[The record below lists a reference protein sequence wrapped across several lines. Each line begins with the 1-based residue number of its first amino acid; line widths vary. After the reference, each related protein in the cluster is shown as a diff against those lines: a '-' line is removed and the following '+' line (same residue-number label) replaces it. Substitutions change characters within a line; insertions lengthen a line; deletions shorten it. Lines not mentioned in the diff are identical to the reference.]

1 MLLLFILKVIFK
13 YMKKLYF
20 LSGLPRSG
28 STLLGSILSQH
39 PKIQSTPTSPLADL
53 LCWIDEG
60 FSKIDIQYTYDKNN
74 IQYNTY
80 KSILENFYNHI
91 EKPCILD
98 KHRGWCKN
106 VPSIEKFLNQKPKI
120 IATNRR
126 ISEII
131 SSYIILLKKNKTDN
145 FTDAHLRK
153 EGKLITTNNRI
164 ECLWK
169 NYISHP
175 YESLVYGIQN
185 NMSNIHLVD
194 YGDLIETPEKTIKKI
209 YDFLEIEDY
218 AHDFS
223 NILNACSEDKDYAWG
238 IDNLHNIRPKLQR
251 TSPPPE
257 EIIGEENVKLYDKFN
272 I

>member
-1 MLLLFILKVIFK
+1 MKTLF
-13 YMKKLYF
+13 F

-39 PKIQSTPTSPLADL
+39 PELQATPTSPLADL

-60 FSKIDIQYTYDKNN
+60 FTKLDIQYTYDTQQ

-80 KSILENFYNHI
+80 NSILENFYNHI

-106 VPSIEKFLNQKPKI
+106 VPSIEKFLNQTPKI

-126 ISEII
+126 ISEVLA
-131 SSYIILLKKNKTDN
+131 SYILLIQRNNEADN
-145 FTDAHLRK
+145 FVDARLRR
-153 EGKLITTNNRI
+153 EGKEINTDNRI

-169 NYISHP
+169 NYVCDP
-175 YESLVYGIQN
+175 YESLVYGLTHNRQ
-185 NMSNIHLVD
+185 NIHLVD
-194 YGDLIETPEKTIKKI
+194 YNDLTQKPERELNKI
-209 YDFLEIEDY
+209 YDFLGLETHI
-218 AHDFS
+218 HDFS
-223 NILNACSEDKDYAWG
+223 GILNTCKEDKDYEWG
-238 IDNLHNIRPKLQR
+238 IDNLHQIRPKLQR

-257 EIIGEENVKLYDKFN
+257 EVIGEENTKLYDKFN

>member
-1 MLLLFILKVIFK
+1 
-13 YMKKLYF
+13 MKTLYF

-39 PKIQSTPTSPLADL
+39 PKLQATPTSPLADL

-60 FSKIDIQYTYDKNN
+60 FSKLDFQYTYDKEQ

-80 KSILENFYNHI
+80 HSILENFYNHI

-98 KHRGWCKN
+98 KHRGWPKN
-106 VPSIEKFLNQKPKI
+106 VSSIQKFLHQSPKI

-126 ISEII
+126 ISEIL
-131 SSYIILLKKNKTDN
+131 SSYIILIEKNGTDN
-145 FTDAHLRK
+145 FVDAHLRG
-153 EGKLITTNNRI
+153 EGKEINIDNRI

-169 NYISHP
+169 HYVSDP
-175 YESLVYGIQN
+175 YKSLVYGLQHN
-185 NMSNIHLVD
+185 PQNIHLVD
-194 YGDLIETPEKTIKKI
+194 YNDLIQNPEKELSKI
-209 YDFLEIEDY
+209 YDFLEIESHS
-218 AHDFS
+218 HDFS
-223 NILNACSEDKDYAWG
+223 DILNTCAEDKDYAWG
-238 IDNLHNIRPKLQR
+238 IENLHEIRSELKR

-257 EIIGEENVKLYDKFN
+257 EVIGEENVKLYDKFN

>member
-1 MLLLFILKVIFK
+1 
-13 YMKKLYF
+13 MKTLYF

-39 PKIQSTPTSPLADL
+39 SKLQATPTSPLADL

-60 FSKIDIQYTYDKNN
+60 FSKLDIQYTYDKDN

-80 KSILENFYNHI
+80 HSILLNFYNHI
-91 EKPCILD
+91 DKPCILD

-106 VPSIEKFLNQKPKI
+106 VSSIEKYIHQKPKI

-126 ISEII
+126 ISEVLA
-131 SSYIILLKKNKTDN
+131 SYIILLEKNGTDN
-145 FTDAHLRK
+145 FVDAHLRRDRIS
-153 EGKLITTNNRI
+153 ITTTNRI

-169 NYISHP
+169 NYVSDP
-175 YESLVYGIQN
+175 YQSLVYGLQHH
-185 NMSNIHLVD
+185 SQNIHLVD
-194 YGDLIETPEKTIKKI
+194 YNYLIENPENEVKKI
-209 YDFLEIEDY
+209 YEFLEIESHK
-218 AHDFS
+218 HDFS
-223 NILNACSEDKDYAWG
+223 NILNTCAEDKDDAWG
-238 IDNLHNIRPKLQR
+238 IDNLHQIRPKLQR
-251 TSPPPE
+251 TSPSPE

>member
-1 MLLLFILKVIFK
+1 MKTLF
-13 YMKKLYF
+13 F

-39 PKIQSTPTSPLADL
+39 PKLQATPTSPLADL

-60 FSKIDIQYTYDKNN
+60 FSKLDLQYTYDKQQ

-80 KSILENFYNHI
+80 NSILENFYNHI
-91 EKPCILD
+91 EKPCVLD

-106 VPSIEKFLNQKPKI
+106 VSSIEKFLHQTPKI

-126 ISEII
+126 ISEVL
-131 SSYIILLKKNKTDN
+131 SSYILLIQRNNEADN
-145 FTDAHLRK
+145 FVDAHLRR
-153 EGKLITTNNRI
+153 EGKLITTDNRI

-169 NYISHP
+169 NYVCDP
-175 YESLVYGIQN
+175 YESLVYGLTHYR
-185 NMSNIHLVD
+185 SNIHLVD
-194 YGDLIETPEKTIKKI
+194 YNDLTQKPERELNKI
-209 YDFLEIEDY
+209 YEFLEIESHS
-218 AHDFS
+218 HDFS
-223 NILNACSEDKDYAWG
+223 SIFNTCAEEKDHEWG
-238 IDNLHNIRPKLQR
+238 IDNLHQIRSKLQR

-257 EIIGEENVKLYDKFN
+257 EVIGEENVKLYDKFN

>member
-1 MLLLFILKVIFK
+1 MKTLF
-13 YMKKLYF
+13 F

-39 PKIQSTPTSPLADL
+39 PKLQATPTSPLADL

-60 FSKIDIQYTYDKNN
+60 FTKLDLQYTYDKQQ

-80 KSILENFYNHI
+80 NSILENFYNHI
-91 EKPCILD
+91 EKPCVLD

-106 VPSIEKFLNQKPKI
+106 VSSIEKFLHQAPKI

-126 ISEII
+126 ISEVLA
-131 SSYIILLKKNKTDN
+131 SYILLIQRNNEADN
-145 FTDAHLRK
+145 FVDAHLRR
-153 EGKLITTNNRI
+153 EGKEINTDNRI

-169 NYISHP
+169 NYICDC
-175 YESLVYGIQN
+175 YESLVYGLTN
-185 NMSNIHLVD
+185 YRSNIHLVD
-194 YGDLIETPEKTIKKI
+194 YNDLTQKPERELNKI
-209 YDFLEIEDY
+209 YEFLEIESHSHY
-218 AHDFS
+218 FS
-223 NILNACSEDKDYAWG
+223 DILNTCAEEKDYAWG
-238 IDNLHNIRPKLQR
+238 IENLHDIRPNLQR

-257 EIIGEENVKLYDKFN
+257 EVIGEENVKLYDKFN

>member
-1 MLLLFILKVIFK
+1 
-13 YMKKLYF
+13 MKTLYF

-39 PKIQSTPTSPLADL
+39 PKLQATPTSPLADL

-60 FSKIDIQYTYDKNN
+60 FSKLDIQYTYDKEN
-74 IQYNTY
+74 ITYNTY
-80 KSILENFYNHI
+80 HSILSNFYNHI

-106 VPSIEKFLNQKPKI
+106 VSSIEKFLHQKPKI

-126 ISEII
+126 ISEVLA
-131 SSYIILLKKNKTDN
+131 SYIILIEKNKTDN
-145 FTDAHLRK
+145 FVDAHLRR
-153 EGKLITTNNRI
+153 EGKPITTSNRI

-169 NYISHP
+169 NYVSDP
-175 YESLVYGIQN
+175 YQSLVYGLQHH
-185 NMSNIHLVD
+185 SQNIHLVN
-194 YGDLIETPEKTIKKI
+194 YKNLTENPQETIEKI
-209 YDFLEIEDY
+209 YEFLEIESY
-218 AHDFS
+218 EHDFS
-223 NILNACSEDKDYAWG
+223 NILNTCSEDKDAAWG
-238 IDNLHNIRPKLQR
+238 IENLHKIRPSLKR

-257 EIIGEENVKLYDKFN
+257 EIIGDENVRFYDKFN

>member
-1 MLLLFILKVIFK
+1 MKTLF
-13 YMKKLYF
+13 F

-39 PKIQSTPTSPLADL
+39 PKLQATPTSPLADL

-60 FSKIDIQYTYDKNN
+60 FSKLDLQYTYDKQQ

-80 KSILENFYNHI
+80 NSILENFYNHI

-106 VPSIEKFLNQKPKI
+106 VPSIEKFLHQTPKI

-126 ISEII
+126 ISEVLA
-131 SSYIILLKKNKTDN
+131 SYILLIRRNNEADN
-145 FTDAHLRK
+145 FVDAHLRR
-153 EGKLITTNNRI
+153 EGKEINTDNRI

-169 NYISHP
+169 NYVCDP
-175 YESLVYGIQN
+175 YESLVYGLTHN
-185 NMSNIHLVD
+185 RSNIHLVD
-194 YGDLIETPEKTIKKI
+194 YNDLIQKPERELNKI
-209 YDFLEIEDY
+209 YEFLGIEYHSHDFLD
-218 AHDFS
+218 
-223 NILNACSEDKDYAWG
+223 ILNTCKEEKDHEWG
-238 IDNLHNIRPKLQR
+238 IDNLHQIRSKLQR

-257 EIIGEENVKLYDKFN
+257 EVIGEENTKLYDKFN

>member
-1 MLLLFILKVIFK
+1 
-13 YMKKLYF
+13 MKKLYF

-53 LCWIDEG
+53 LCHIDFG
-60 FSKIDIQYTYDKNN
+60 FSKANIHYTYDKNN

-80 KSILENFYNHI
+80 NSVLENFYNHI

-98 KHRGWCKN
+98 KHRAWCDN
-106 VPSIEKFLNQKPKI
+106 VPSIKKFLNQKPKI

-126 ISEII
+126 ISEIL
-131 SSYIILLKKNKTDN
+131 SSYIILLEKNQSDN
-145 FTDAHLRK
+145 FIDAHLRK

-169 NYISHP
+169 NYISET
-175 YESLVYGIQN
+175 YSTVIYGIHN
-185 NMSNIHLVD
+185 HAENIHIVN
-194 YGDLIETPEKTIKKI
+194 YSDLIENPNQTTSKI
-209 YDFLEIEDY
+209 YEFLEIEDCK
-218 AHDFS
+218 HNFS
-223 NILNACSEDKDYAWG
+223 NIVNSCSEDKDSAWG
-238 IDNLHNIRPKLQR
+238 MEDLHKIRPKLGK

>member
-1 MLLLFILKVIFK
+1 
-13 YMKKLYF
+13 MKTLYF

-39 PKIQSTPTSPLADL
+39 SKLQATPTSPLADL
-53 LCWIDEG
+53 LCWIDDG
-60 FSKIDIQYTYDKNN
+60 FSKFDIQYTYDKDR

-80 KSILENFYNHI
+80 HSILENFYNHI
-91 EKPCILD
+91 EKPCVLD

-106 VPSIEKFLNQKPKI
+106 VPSIEKFLHQTPKI

-126 ISEII
+126 ISEVLA
-131 SSYIILLKKNKTDN
+131 SYIILIEKNQTDN
-145 FTDAHLRK
+145 FVDAHLRK
-153 EGKLITTNNRI
+153 EGKSITTNNRV

-169 NYISHP
+169 NYV
-175 YESLVYGIQN
+175 YETYQSLVYGLQHYRE
-185 NMSNIHLVD
+185 NIHLVD
-194 YGDLIETPEKTIKKI
+194 YNDLTQNPEETILKI
-209 YDFLEIEDY
+209 YQFLEIESHQ
-218 AHDFS
+218 HDFS
-223 NILNACSEDKDYAWG
+223 NILNSCAEDKDDAWG
-238 IDNLHNIRPKLQR
+238 IENLHKIRSKLQR

>member
-1 MLLLFILKVIFK
+1 MKTLF
-13 YMKKLYF
+13 F

-39 PKIQSTPTSPLADL
+39 PELQATPTSPLADL

-60 FSKIDIQYTYDKNN
+60 FTKLDIQYTYDKQQ

-80 KSILENFYNHI
+80 NSILENFYNHI
-91 EKPCILD
+91 EKPYILD

-106 VPSIEKFLNQKPKI
+106 VPSIEKFLNQTPKI

-126 ISEII
+126 ISEVL
-131 SSYIILLKKNKTDN
+131 SSYILLIQRNNEADN
-145 FTDAHLRK
+145 FVDARLRR
-153 EGKLITTNNRI
+153 EGKEINTDNRI

-169 NYISHP
+169 NYVCDP
-175 YESLVYGIQN
+175 YESLVYGLTHN
-185 NMSNIHLVD
+185 RENIHLVD
-194 YGDLIETPEKTIKKI
+194 YNDLTQKPERELNKI
-209 YDFLEIEDY
+209 YDFLGLETHT
-218 AHDFS
+218 HDFS
-223 NILNACSEDKDYAWG
+223 SILNTCKEDKDYEWG
-238 IDNLHNIRPKLQR
+238 IDNLHQIRPKLQR

-257 EIIGEENVKLYDKFN
+257 EVIGEENTKLYDKFN

>member
-1 MLLLFILKVIFK
+1 MKTLF
-13 YMKKLYF
+13 F

-39 PKIQSTPTSPLADL
+39 SELQATPTSPLADL

-60 FSKIDIQYTYDKNN
+60 FTKLDIQYTYDKQQ

-80 KSILENFYNHI
+80 NSILENFYNHI
-91 EKPCILD
+91 EKPCVLD

-106 VPSIEKFLNQKPKI
+106 VPSIEKFLNQTPKI

-126 ISEII
+126 ISEVLA
-131 SSYIILLKKNKTDN
+131 SYILLIQRNNEADN
-145 FTDAHLRK
+145 FVDAHLRR
-153 EGKLITTNNRI
+153 EGKEINTNNRI

-169 NYISHP
+169 NYVCDP
-175 YESLVYGIQN
+175 YESLVYGLTHNRQ
-185 NMSNIHLVD
+185 NIHLVD
-194 YGDLIETPEKTIKKI
+194 YNDLTQKPERELNKI
-209 YDFLEIEDY
+209 YDFLGLET
-218 AHDFS
+218 HTHNFS
-223 NILNACSEDKDYAWG
+223 GILNTCKEDKDYEWG
-238 IDNLHNIRPKLQR
+238 IDNLHQIRPKLQR

-257 EIIGEENVKLYDKFN
+257 EVIGEENTKLYDKFN

>member
-1 MLLLFILKVIFK
+1 MKTLF
-13 YMKKLYF
+13 F

-39 PKIQSTPTSPLADL
+39 PKLQATPTSPLADL

-60 FSKIDIQYTYDKNN
+60 FSKLDLQYTYDKQN
-74 IQYNTY
+74 ITYNTY
-80 KSILENFYNHI
+80 NSILENFYNHI

-106 VPSIEKFLNQKPKI
+106 VPSIEKFLHQTPKI

-126 ISEII
+126 ISEVL
-131 SSYIILLKKNKTDN
+131 SSYILLIQRNNEGDN
-145 FTDAHLRK
+145 FIDAHLRR
-153 EGKLITTNNRI
+153 EGKLITTDNRI

-169 NYISHP
+169 NYICDP
-175 YESLVYGIQN
+175 YESLVYGLQHNPQN
-185 NMSNIHLVD
+185 IYLVD
-194 YGDLIETPEKTIKKI
+194 YNNLMKNPQQQLDKVYEFLGLET
-209 YDFLEIEDY
+209 
-218 AHDFS
+218 HSHNFS
-223 NILNACSEDKDYAWG
+223 DILNTCAEEKDYEWG
-238 IDNLHNIRPKLQR
+238 IENLHKIRPELKR

-257 EIIGEENVKLYDKFN
+257 EVIGEENTKLYDKFN

>member
-1 MLLLFILKVIFK
+1 MKTLF
-13 YMKKLYF
+13 F

-39 PKIQSTPTSPLADL
+39 PKLQATPTSPLADL
-53 LCWIDEG
+53 LCWIDES
-60 FSKIDIQYTYDKNN
+60 FSKIDLQYTYDKQQ

-80 KSILENFYNHI
+80 SSILENFYNHI

-106 VPSIEKFLNQKPKI
+106 VPSIEKFLKQKPKI

-126 ISEII
+126 VSEVLA
-131 SSYIILLKKNKTDN
+131 SYILLIQRNNEADN
-145 FTDAHLRK
+145 FVDAHLRR
-153 EGKLITTNNRI
+153 EGKEINIDNRI

-169 NYISHP
+169 NYVCDP
-175 YESLVYGIQN
+175 YESLVHGLTHN
-185 NMSNIHLVD
+185 RDHIHLVD
-194 YGDLIETPEKTIKKI
+194 YNNLTQNPERELKNI
-209 YDFLEIEDY
+209 YEFLGLEN
-218 AHDFS
+218 HTHNFS
-223 NILNACSEDKDYAWG
+223 DISNSCAEEKDQNWG
-238 IDNLHNIRPKLQR
+238 IENLHQIRTKLQR

-257 EIIGEENVKLYDKFN
+257 EVIGEENVRLYDNFN

>member
-1 MLLLFILKVIFK
+1 MKTLF
-13 YMKKLYF
+13 F

-39 PKIQSTPTSPLADL
+39 PKLQATPTSPLADM

-60 FSKIDIQYTYDKNN
+60 FSKIDLQYTYDKQQ

-80 KSILENFYNHI
+80 NSILENFYNHI

-106 VPSIEKFLNQKPKI
+106 VPSIEKFLKQKPKI

-126 ISEII
+126 ISEIL
-131 SSYIILLKKNKTDN
+131 SSYILLIQRNNEADN
-145 FTDAHLRK
+145 FVDSHLRR
-153 EGKLITTNNRI
+153 EGKEINTDNRI

-169 NYISHP
+169 NYVCDP
-175 YESLVYGIQN
+175 YESLVYGLTHN
-185 NMSNIHLVD
+185 RDNIHLVD
-194 YGDLIETPEKTIKKI
+194 YNDLTQSPQRELKKI
-209 YDFLEIEDY
+209 YEFLEIENHS
-218 AHDFS
+218 HDFS
-223 NILNACSEDKDYAWG
+223 SILNSCAEEKDHEWG
-238 IDNLHNIRPKLQR
+238 IDNLHQIRTKLQR

-257 EIIGEENVKLYDKFN
+257 EVIGEENVKLYDKFN

>member
-1 MLLLFILKVIFK
+1 MKTLF
-13 YMKKLYF
+13 F

-39 PKIQSTPTSPLADL
+39 PKLQATPTSPLADL

-60 FSKIDIQYTYDKNN
+60 FSKLDLQYTYDKQQ

-80 KSILENFYNHI
+80 NSILENFYNHI
-91 EKPCILD
+91 EKPYILD

-106 VPSIEKFLNQKPKI
+106 VHSIEKFLHQTTKI

-126 ISEII
+126 ISEVLA
-131 SSYIILLKKNKTDN
+131 SYILLIQRNNEADN
-145 FTDAHLRK
+145 FVDAHLRR
-153 EGKLITTNNRI
+153 EGKEINTDNRI

-169 NYISHP
+169 NYVCDP
-175 YESLVYGIQN
+175 YESLVYGLTHN
-185 NMSNIHLVD
+185 RSNIHLVD
-194 YGDLIETPEKTIKKI
+194 YNDLTQKPERELNKI
-209 YDFLEIEDY
+209 YEFLGIEYHSHDFLD
-218 AHDFS
+218 
-223 NILNACSEDKDYAWG
+223 ILNTCKEEKDHEWG
-238 IDNLHNIRPKLQR
+238 IDNLHQIRPKLQR

-257 EIIGEENVKLYDKFN
+257 EVIGEENTKLYDKFN

>member
-1 MLLLFILKVIFK
+1 MKTLF
-13 YMKKLYF
+13 F

-39 PKIQSTPTSPLADL
+39 PKLQATPTSPLADL

-60 FSKIDIQYTYDKNN
+60 FSKLDLQYTYDKQN
-74 IQYNTY
+74 ITYNTY
-80 KSILENFYNHI
+80 NSILENFYNHI

-106 VPSIEKFLNQKPKI
+106 VPSIEKFLHQTPKI

-126 ISEII
+126 ISEVL
-131 SSYIILLKKNKTDN
+131 SSYILLIQRNNERDN
-145 FTDAHLRK
+145 FIDAHLRR
-153 EGKLITTNNRI
+153 EGKLITIDNRI

-169 NYISHP
+169 NYVCDP
-175 YESLVYGIQN
+175 YESLVYGLQHN
-185 NMSNIHLVD
+185 SQNIHLVD
-194 YGDLIETPEKTIKKI
+194 YNELMQKPEKTIEKI
-209 YDFLEIEDY
+209 YEFLEIDSY
-218 AHDFS
+218 QHDFS
-223 NILNACSEDKDYAWG
+223 HILNTCAEDKDYAWG
-238 IDNLHNIRPKLQR
+238 IDNLHKIRPKLQR

-257 EIIGEENVKLYDKFN
+257 EVIGEENVKLYDKFN